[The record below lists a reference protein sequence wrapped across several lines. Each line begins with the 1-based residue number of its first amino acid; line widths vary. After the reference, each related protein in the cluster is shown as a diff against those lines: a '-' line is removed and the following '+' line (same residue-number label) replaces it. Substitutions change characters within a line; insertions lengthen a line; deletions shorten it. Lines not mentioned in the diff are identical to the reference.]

1 MLDTCRRMS
10 SIEVV
15 RLAARGPGRPSTSHR
30 IFGFRV
36 ARARFFLVLS
46 ARHPADSFIRAPLIE
61 LGISNV
67 GNRSKEMRGS
77 DGTATITPSIFP
89 RAVYVRKVMER
100 MSSFY
105 YKRNRVE
112 PVNEIRTA
120 RRSVLARLTLERT
133 MGHGESQIGYLANY
147 IIM

>member
-1 MLDTCRRMS
+1 
-10 SIEVV
+10 
-15 RLAARGPGRPSTSHR
+15 
-30 IFGFRV
+30 
-36 ARARFFLVLS
+36 
-46 ARHPADSFIRAPLIE
+46 
-61 LGISNV
+61 
-67 GNRSKEMRGS
+67 
-77 DGTATITPSIFP
+77 
-89 RAVYVRKVMER
+89 MER

-120 RRSVLARLTLERT
+120 RRPVLARLTLERT

>member
-1 MLDTCRRMS
+1 
-10 SIEVV
+10 
-15 RLAARGPGRPSTSHR
+15 
-30 IFGFRV
+30 
-36 ARARFFLVLS
+36 
-46 ARHPADSFIRAPLIE
+46 
-61 LGISNV
+61 
-67 GNRSKEMRGS
+67 
-77 DGTATITPSIFP
+77 
-89 RAVYVRKVMER
+89 MER

-120 RRSVLARLTLERT
+120 RRSALARLTLERT